1 VFVYPVVGQENETEY
16 VEGRPHPIIVKT
28 PMIRVGVALETDE
41 EAVYR
46 SYFKL
51 AISKLSAVTTD
62 LD

>member
-1 VFVYPVVGQENETEY
+1 M
-16 VEGRPHPIIVKT
+16 EGRPHPIIVKT